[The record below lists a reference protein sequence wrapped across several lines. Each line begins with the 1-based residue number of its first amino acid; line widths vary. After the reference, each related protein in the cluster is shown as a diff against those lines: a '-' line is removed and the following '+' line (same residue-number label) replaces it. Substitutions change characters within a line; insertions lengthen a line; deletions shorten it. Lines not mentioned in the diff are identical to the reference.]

1 LGNSKFIDIETLT
14 PCVFA
19 RQLALSWLEPPVWGR
34 VHRQKDFWLDFLNC
48 PLLVLATCYVI
59 MSRTRLPW
67 VRSHSPAGTLEYE
80 IDLSLGIKAET
91 AMRTGALVPDA
102 MILRLILHELKER
115 NWINTPQQTL
125 TLSSMA
131 TASQDADNDFF
142 VEQPSLA
149 HSAPTT
155 SEDPSASFIL
165 DGFPRTACQASQL
178 DSLIPINLVVSLR
191 TPFEAI
197 MGRIAGRW
205 VHAPSGRVYNT
216 TFNPPK
222 VAGKDD
228 VTGEALSKRED
239 DNEETWRERLKKFE
253 ETSEPL
259 LEHYAQ
265 KGVLWEV
272 KGNSSDEIS
281 PQLFREFESRF
292 VAGN

>member
-1 LGNSKFIDIETLT
+1 MRLRKAARIILVGAPGVGKGTQAERLLARFPQLSSISSGDLLRDNVKNQTPLGKGLPTLSISE
-14 PCVFA
+14 CVLMM
-19 RQLALSWLEPPVWGR
+19 R
-34 VHRQKDFWLDFLNC
+34 
-48 PLLVLATCYVI
+48 
-59 MSRTRLPW
+59 
-67 VRSHSPAGTLEYE
+67 
-80 IDLSLGIKAET
+80 LGIKAET

-115 NWINTPQQTL
+115 NWIDTPQQTL

-131 TASQDADNDFF
+131 TASQDSDADFF

-165 DGFPRTACQASQL
+165 DGFPRTAGQATQL

-191 TPFEAI
+191 TPFDAI
-197 MGRIAGRW
+197 MERIAGRW
-205 VHAPSGRVYNT
+205 VHAASGRVYNT
-216 TFNPPK
+216 TFNPPQ
-222 VAGKDD
+222 VAGRDD
-228 VTGEALSKRED
+228 VTGEALSQRDD
-239 DNEETWRERLKKFE
+239 DNEETWKERLRKFE

-281 PQLFREFESRF
+281 PQLFREFERRF
-292 VAGN
+292 VAGK